1 MFNCI
6 KNLITFQTDA
16 EKIADAK
23 FDKQKYQA
31 VKLEN
36 GQYSF
41 NWKYTNYFTKKD
53 EWVAS
58 KDIYKSLDA
67 LLEYLEWS
75 TQDDL
80 EKKAI
85 EEAKREVIS

>member
-6 KNLITFQTDA
+6 KNLSTPKTDA
-16 EKIADAK
+16 EKIAEAK

-41 NWKYTNYFTKKD
+41 NWKYTHCFTKKD

-58 KDIYKSLDA
+58 KDSYKSLDA

-85 EEAKREVIS
+85 EEAKREVIQ